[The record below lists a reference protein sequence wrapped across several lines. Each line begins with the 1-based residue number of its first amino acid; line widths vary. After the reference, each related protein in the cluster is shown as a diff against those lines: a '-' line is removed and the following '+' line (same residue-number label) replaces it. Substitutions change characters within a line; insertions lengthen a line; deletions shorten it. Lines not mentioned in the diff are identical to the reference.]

1 MNMEANT
8 WSGVSPEQLTQLGKT
23 AAQSAETSGMSL
35 TDAVV
40 RSIGMTKL
48 NEQQVR
54 RVVEAANHEA
64 YNRKFASM
72 DASMRVVELEG
83 GPADPQA
90 VMERLHL
97 AAAPATKVA
106 RDFSDYGMEPRTK
119 SGVYRTNFVDVP
131 MTKKAAVQ
139 DVRVLQERLKVAH
152 DELVGDVGAK
162 GSHVFTAAARLKD
175 LVKNACADGAYY
187 EDIEQAWGAIS
198 PRHTT
203 EVLSTMAAFLPRA
216 PAGVKLASRRI
227 TEGHPL
233 LVAFTTFVKHAQEYE
248 IACEAVRKVETEL
261 VNIDS
266 FFRSIG

>member
-1 MNMEANT
+1 MNTELQT
-8 WSGVSPEQLTQLGKT
+8 WRSTSPEQLAQLGKT
-23 AAQSAETSGMSL
+23 AAQSAEASGTSL
-35 TDAVV
+35 TDEVV
-40 RSIGMTKL
+40 RAIGMTKL

-83 GPADPQA
+83 GPADPSA

-97 AAAPATKVA
+97 AAAPTKVA
-106 RDFSDYGMEPRTK
+106 SGLADYHMEPKAK
-119 SGVYRTNFVDVP
+119 SGVYSALGLASGSMSKT
-131 MTKKAAVQ
+131 AAVQ
-139 DVRVLQERLKVAH
+139 DLHVLQERLKAAH

-162 GSHVFTAAARLKD
+162 GSYVFEAAQKLGA

-187 EDIEQAWGAIS
+187 EDIERAWGAIS

-203 EVLSTMAAFLPRA
+203 EILSTLKSVPHA
-216 PAGVKLASRRI
+216 PEGVKIASRRI

-233 LVAFTTFVKHAQEYE
+233 LVAFSTFVKHAQEYE
-248 IACEAVRKVETEL
+248 VACEAVRSVEAEL
-261 VNIDS
+261 VRIDS
-266 FFRSIG
+266 FFRSIR